1 MQTLRFDRGI
11 DGIPGF
17 RNLAELTGHTLPDA
31 PSAGD
36 LDDIYDAWGKG
47 KLFGDNTQ
55 QMIDEFDLGD
65 VIPHQQVLDLLVGT
79 LTLDKIPLRTL
90 KQPVLHVHGSADVL
104 LTGGTANLMQRRL
117 DLLQSCRG
125 RSVNVGKIY
134 VLASSTRRCSTDTEV
149 GHALVKRLKAK
160 NGLYPTEIEFYQA
173 LLKQHKLDPRSN
185 PPVEFQPGGTSLE
198 PMLQEFAMRYRC
210 ENSVGLF
217 VPCSANS
224 LYVALMVLR
233 IMHATHPTF
242 GTTGG
247 NLWFAQER
255 IDLATTQDAYD
266 RPAKYQRPLNVFS
279 GLIRLAIELHKLQQ
293 SGLLV

>member
-1 MQTLRFDRGI
+1 MQTLRFDSGI

-17 RNLAELTGHTLPDA
+17 RTLVQITGHTLPDT
-31 PSAGD
+31 PSADD
-36 LDDIYDAWGKG
+36 LDAIYDAWGKG

-65 VIPHQQVLDLLVGT
+65 VIPHQQVLDLLEGT
-79 LTLDKIPLRTL
+79 RTLDKISLRTL
-90 KQPVLHVHGSADVL
+90 EQPVLRVYGNADAL
-104 LTGGTANLMQRRL
+104 LTGGTANLMQRRF

-125 RSVNVGKIY
+125 RSVDVGKIY

-149 GHALVKRLKAK
+149 GHALVKKLLAK
-160 NGLYPTEIEFYQA
+160 NGQYPTEIEFYQA
-173 LLKQHKLDPRSN
+173 LLKRHKLGPQSN

-224 LYVALMVLR
+224 LYIALVVLR
-233 IMHATHPTF
+233 IMHGTHATF

-247 NLWFAQER
+247 NLWFAQES

-266 RPAKYQRPLNVFS
+266 RPAKYQRPLNMFS
-279 GLIRLAIELHKLQQ
+279 GLIRLAIELHKLQR
-293 SGLLV
+293 SDLLA